1 MKASLILINACVK
14 MENPHVLKF
23 QQFIFMAL
31 RPFPTLFQEIACF
44 AERRPKTFCIRCLFF
59 IVAAEAFFLVSV
71 GNKNILL

>member
-31 RPFPTLFQEIACF
+31 RPFPTVSRNRLFCRKE
-44 AERRPKTFCIRCLFF
+44 T
-59 IVAAEAFFLVSV
+59 
-71 GNKNILL
+71 KNILYKMFVFHRGCRGIFSGFSR